1 MSSKKRVLL
10 GFITVAMDVLMATM
24 AFYLAYQMRALI
36 PFPTPLLLGPF
47 REYMVHWFLQTASL
61 IATFF
66 IYRLYH
72 TRRGHSRVDLFYTV
86 VSAVSIAAVIAI
98 PLGWLIGHTG
108 RGREI
113 AVALSGAAR
122 ALPSLGLVVLL
133 VLLLGVVHKTEA
145 AVVAFVL
152 LAIPSILAGAY
163 AGFEAIDRTVIDA
176 GRAVG
181 MTEWQVLW
189 KVEVPLGLPLL
200 IGGLRSATLQVVA
213 TVTIAAYVGLGGL
226 GFFIIQGIQIR
237 SFPQI
242 LGASLIVVALALA
255 LDGLFALLQRLVVPR
270 GVAGRGARRPRE
282 RSGAP
287 TAAAAA
293 ATS

>member
-1 MSSKKRVLL
+1 MNVFAEALAWIFSPDRLTGSLPLPLAVWQHLAFTF
-10 GFITVAMDVLMATM
+10 GSVA
-24 AFYLAYQMRALI
+24 
-36 PFPTPLLLGPF
+36 
-47 REYMVHWFLQTASL
+47 
-61 IATFF
+61 
-66 IYRLYH
+66 
-72 TRRGHSRVDLFYTV
+72 
-86 VSAVSIAAVIAI
+86 IAAVIAI

-189 KVEVPLGLPLL
+189 KIEVPLGLPLL

-255 LDGLFALLQRLVVPR
+255 LDGLFALLQRFVVPR
-270 GVAGRGARRPRE
+270 GVAGRDARRRDDVVGSRTPWFRPG
-282 RSGAP
+282 RPAD
-287 TAAAAA
+287 AA
-293 ATS
+293 S

>member
-1 MSSKKRVLL
+1 MNVFAEAFAWIFSPDRLTGSLPLPLAVWQHLAFTF
-10 GFITVAMDVLMATM
+10 GSVA
-24 AFYLAYQMRALI
+24 
-36 PFPTPLLLGPF
+36 
-47 REYMVHWFLQTASL
+47 
-61 IATFF
+61 
-66 IYRLYH
+66 
-72 TRRGHSRVDLFYTV
+72 
-86 VSAVSIAAVIAI
+86 IAAVIAI

-189 KVEVPLGLPLL
+189 KIEVPLGLPLL

-242 LGASLIVVALALA
+242 LGASLIVVVLALA
-255 LDGLFALLQRLVVPR
+255 LDGLFALLQHVVVPR
-270 GVAGRGARRPRE
+270 GVAERDARRRDDVVGSRTPWFRPG
-282 RSGAP
+282 RPAD
-287 TAAAAA
+287 AA
-293 ATS
+293 S

>member
-1 MSSKKRVLL
+1 MNVFVDAFAWIFSPERLSGSLPLPLAVGQHLAFTF
-10 GFITVAMDVLMATM
+10 GAVA
-24 AFYLAYQMRALI
+24 
-36 PFPTPLLLGPF
+36 
-47 REYMVHWFLQTASL
+47 
-61 IATFF
+61 
-66 IYRLYH
+66 
-72 TRRGHSRVDLFYTV
+72 
-86 VSAVSIAAVIAI
+86 IAALIAI

-133 VLLLGVVHKTEA
+133 VLVLGVVHKTEA
-145 AVVAFVL
+145 AMVAFVL

-181 MTEWQVLW
+181 MTGWQVLW
-189 KVEVPLGLPLL
+189 KIEVPLGLPLL

-242 LGASLIVVALALA
+242 LGSSLIVVVLALA

-270 GVAGRGARRPRE
+270 GVAGRDARRPDE
-282 RSGAP
+282 HGGARASAVR
-287 TAAAAA
+287 AAA
-293 ATS
+293 S

>member
-1 MSSKKRVLL
+1 MNV
-10 GFITVAMDVLMATM
+10 FAD
-24 AFYLAYQMRALI
+24 AFAWIFSPERLSGSLPLPLAVGQHLA
-36 PFPTPLLLGPF
+36 F
-47 REYMVHWFLQTASL
+47 
-61 IATFF
+61 TF
-66 IYRLYH
+66 
-72 TRRGHSRVDLFYTV
+72 G
-86 VSAVSIAAVIAI
+86 AVGIAAIIAI

-133 VLLLGVVHKTEA
+133 VLVLGVVHKTEA
-145 AVVAFVL
+145 AMVAFVL

-163 AGFEAIDRTVIDA
+163 TGFEAIDRTVIDA

-181 MTEWQVLW
+181 MTGWQVLW
-189 KVEVPLGLPLL
+189 KIEVPLGLPLL

-213 TVTIAAYVGLGGL
+213 TVTIAAYVGLGGI
-226 GFFIIQGIQIR
+226 GFFIIQGIQLR

-242 LGASLIVVALALA
+242 LGSSLIVVVLALA

-270 GVAGRGARRPRE
+270 GVAGRDARRQGE
-282 RSGAP
+282 RSGARASAVR
-287 TAAAAA
+287 AAA
-293 ATS
+293 S